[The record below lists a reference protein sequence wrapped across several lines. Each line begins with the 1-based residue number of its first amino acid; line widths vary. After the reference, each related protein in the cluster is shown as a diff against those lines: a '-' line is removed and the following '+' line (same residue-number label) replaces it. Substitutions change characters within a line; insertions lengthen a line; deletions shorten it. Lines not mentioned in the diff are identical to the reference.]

1 MKKVL
6 LLVCCLLISW
16 NACALE
22 LADVSLPDKVK
33 VWDTNLQLNG
43 AGIRT
48 KFFFKVYVAGLYL
61 TQKQTIAENILAD
74 GQVHRVALH
83 FKRELSSEKL
93 LGAFN
98 DAIEANSSAAELAE
112 IDPQLKLMTQIFNNV
127 KGVKEGDVIW
137 LDYLPAAGTRISVNG
152 MPQGM
157 VPGPSF
163 NRALLKIWL
172 GNKPVQDSLKEGM
185 VGG

>member
-6 LLVCCLLISW
+6 LLVSCLLFSW
-16 NACALE
+16 NVSALE
-22 LADVSLPDKVK
+22 LADVNLPDKAK

-48 KFFFKVYVAGLYL
+48 RFFFKVYVAGLYL
-61 TQKQTIAENILAD
+61 TQKQSAAENILAD

-83 FKRELSSEKL
+83 FKREMNSEKL

-112 IDPQLKLMTQIFNNV
+112 IGAQLKLMKEIFNSV
-127 KGVKEGDVIW
+127 KEVKEGDVIW

-152 MPQGM
+152 TAQGL

-185 VGG
+185 LGG